1 MLLIERR
8 LGIPLMGVVDWIAG
22 TSTGSIIALVLA
34 QGTVDNSHRNLP
46 YSSQVDLSNGHINST
61 FD

>member
-34 QGTVDNSHRNLP
+34 QGTVDHSYI
-46 YSSQVDLSNGHINST
+46 YSIPLKVDQSNGLINSI

>member
-1 MLLIERR
+1 MIYLKITIQTMLLIERR

-34 QGTVDNSHRNLP
+34 QGTVDR
-46 YSSQVDLSNGHINST
+46 
-61 FD
+61 